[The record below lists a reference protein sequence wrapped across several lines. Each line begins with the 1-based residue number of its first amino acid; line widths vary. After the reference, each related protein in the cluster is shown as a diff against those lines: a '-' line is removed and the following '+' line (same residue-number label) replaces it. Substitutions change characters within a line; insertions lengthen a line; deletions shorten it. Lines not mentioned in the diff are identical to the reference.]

1 MRNTFSSLA
10 IFNYRLWFIGALV
23 SNVGTWMQRV
33 AQDWLVLT
41 VLTHESGVAVGI
53 TTGLQFLPFLL
64 LGPFTGVI
72 ADRVDHRK
80 LLILTQAGGGVLGVG
95 LGALVLTGNAQL
107 FHVYGFALALG
118 VVSAFD
124 APARQIFVGDLV
136 PRAKLSNAVGLN
148 SASFNAARLIGP
160 GFAGL
165 LIAAIGTG
173 WVFIL
178 NGATFAATIVALLL
192 MRASEFHPQERA
204 ARSAGQ
210 IVDGF
215 RYVRDRRDL
224 VIIFVVV
231 SVVSTFGLNFQ
242 LTSALMARV
251 EFGRGP
257 QDYGILGSILA
268 IGSLGGAVLAA
279 RRKEPSV
286 RLVLIS
292 AAGFGMAEAAMAL
305 MPTYWAYALAG
316 IPVGFAALTMLTSA
330 NATVQTTTPP
340 NMRGRVMA
348 LYMMVFVG
356 ATPIGSPLVGWI
368 GEQFGPRLA
377 VGVGA
382 FASLAVVAA
391 VLVRAVVRGR
401 LDVAFSPHRP
411 FFTVTTVAEI
421 HYPED

>member
-10 IFNYRLWFIGALV
+10 IFNYRLWFMGALV

-53 TTGLQFLPFLL
+53 TTGLQFLPFLI
-64 LGPFTGVI
+64 LGPFTGVV

-107 FHVYGFALALG
+107 FQVYGFALALG

-160 GFAGL
+160 GLAGV
-165 LIAAIGTG
+165 LIAVIGTG
-173 WVFIL
+173 WVFVL

-192 MRASEFHPQERA
+192 MRPSEFHPQERA
-204 ARSAGQ
+204 PRSPGQFVAG
-210 IVDGF
+210 I
-215 RYVRDRRDL
+215 RYVRQRRDL
-224 VIIFVVV
+224 LVIFVVV

-242 LTSALMARV
+242 LTSALMARI

-257 QDYGILGSILA
+257 QDYGILGSVLA
-268 IGSLGGAVLAA
+268 IGSLGGAVMAA

-286 RLVLIS
+286 RLVVMS
-292 AAGFGMAEAAMAL
+292 AAAFGVAAGVMAL
-305 MPTYWAYALAG
+305 MPTFWTYALAG
-316 IPVGFAALTMLTSA
+316 IPVGFTALTMMTSA

-340 NMRGRVMA
+340 IMRGRVMA
-348 LYMMVFVG
+348 LYMMVLMG
-356 ATPIGSPLVGWI
+356 ANPLGSPFIGWI
-368 GEQFGPRLA
+368 GEQLGPRLS

-391 VLVRAVVRGR
+391 VVIRAVVRGR
-401 LDVAFSPHRP
+401 LDVAFSPRRP
-411 FFTVTTVAEI
+411 FFTLTTLPGIE
-421 HYPED
+421 YPED

>member
-10 IFNYRLWFIGALV
+10 IFNYRLWFMGAMV

-64 LGPFTGVI
+64 LGPYTGVI

-80 LLILTQAGGGVLGVG
+80 LLILTQASAGVLGVG
-95 LGALVLTGNAQL
+95 LGALVLSGHAQL
-107 FHVYGFALALG
+107 FQVYGFAFALG
-118 VVSAFD
+118 VVSVFD

-160 GFAGL
+160 GLAGL

-178 NGATFAATIVALLL
+178 NGVTFGATIIALLL
-192 MRASEFHPQERA
+192 MRSNEFHAQERA
-204 ARSAGQ
+204 SRSPGQ
-210 IVDGF
+210 IIDGI
-215 RYVRDRRDL
+215 RYVRKRRDL
-224 VIIFVVV
+224 LVIFVTV

-257 QDYGILGSILA
+257 ADYGILGSILA
-268 IGSLGGAVLAA
+268 IGSLAGAVMAA

-286 RLVLIS
+286 RLVLMA
-292 AAGFGMAEAAMAL
+292 AAGFGVAEAAMAL
-305 MPTYWAYALAG
+305 MPSYWTYAFAG
-316 IPVGFAALTMLTSA
+316 IPVGFAALTMMTSA

-340 NMRGRVMA
+340 IMRGRVMA
-348 LYMMVFVG
+348 LYMMVLMG

-368 GEQFGPRLA
+368 GQQLGPRFA
-377 VGVGA
+377 VGIGA
-382 FASLAVVAA
+382 IASLAVVAA
-391 VLVRAVVRGR
+391 VLLRAVARGR
-401 LDVAFSPHRP
+401 LDVAFSPRRP
-411 FFTVTTVAEI
+411 FFKLTTVAEI
-421 HYPED
+421 HYPEG

>member
-1 MRNTFSSLA
+1 MKNTFSSLA
-10 IFNYRLWFIGALV
+10 IFNYRLWFMGALV

-160 GFAGL
+160 GVAGL
-165 LIAAIGTG
+165 LIAVIGTG
-173 WVFIL
+173 WVFVL

-192 MRASEFHPQERA
+192 MRAREFHPQERA

-292 AAGFGMAEAAMAL
+292 AAGFGVAEAVMAL
-305 MPTYWAYALAG
+305 MPTYWTYALAG
-316 IPVGFAALTMLTSA
+316 IPVGFASLTMLTSA

-368 GEQFGPRLA
+368 GEHLGPRLA

-382 FASLAVVAA
+382 FASVAVVAA

-411 FFTVTTVAEI
+411 FFKLTTVAEI

>member
-10 IFNYRLWFIGALV
+10 IFNYRLWFMGALV

-53 TTGLQFLPFLL
+53 TTGLQFLPFLV
-64 LGPFTGVI
+64 LGPYTGVV

-80 LLILTQAGGGVLGVG
+80 LLILTQAGGGILGVG

-107 FHVYGFALALG
+107 YQVYGFALALG
-118 VVSAFD
+118 VVSVFD

-160 GFAGL
+160 GLAGI

-173 WVFIL
+173 WVFVV
-178 NGATFAATIVALLL
+178 NGATFAATILALIL
-192 MRASEFHPQERA
+192 MRPSEFHPQERA
-204 ARSAGQ
+204 ARSDGQ
-210 IVDGF
+210 ILDGI
-215 RYVRDRRDL
+215 RYLRQRRDL
-224 VIIFVVV
+224 LVIFVVMG
-231 SVVSTFGLNFQ
+231 VVSTFGLNFQ

-251 EFGRGP
+251 QFGRGP

-268 IGSLGGAVLAA
+268 IGSLAGAVMAA
-279 RRKEPSV
+279 RRKQPSV
-286 RLVLIS
+286 RLVVMS
-292 AAGFGMAEAAMAL
+292 AAGFGVAAGVLAL
-305 MPTYWAYALAG
+305 MPTFWTYALAG
-316 IPVGFAALTMLTSA
+316 IPVGFAALTMMTSA

-340 NMRGRVMA
+340 ILRGRVMA
-348 LYMMVFVG
+348 LYMMVLMG
-356 ATPIGSPLVGWI
+356 ANPLGAPLVGWI
-368 GEQFGPRLA
+368 GERFGPRLA

-382 FASLAVVAA
+382 IASLAVVAA
-391 VLVRAVVRGR
+391 VVIRAVVRGR
-401 LDVAFSPHRP
+401 LDVAFSPRRP
-411 FFTVTTVAEI
+411 FFTLTTVAEI

>member
-10 IFNYRLWFIGALV
+10 IFNYRLWFMGALV

-53 TTGLQFLPFLL
+53 TTGLQFLPFLV
-64 LGPFTGVI
+64 LGPYTGVV

-80 LLILTQAGGGVLGVG
+80 LLILTQAGGGILGVG

-107 FHVYGFALALG
+107 YQVYGFALALG
-118 VVSAFD
+118 VVSVFD

-160 GFAGL
+160 GLAGI

-173 WVFIL
+173 WVFVL
-178 NGATFAATIVALLL
+178 NGATFAATILALIL
-192 MRASEFHPQERA
+192 MRPSEFHPQERA

-210 IVDGF
+210 ILDGI
-215 RYVRDRRDL
+215 RYVRQRRDL
-224 VIIFVVV
+224 LVIFVVMG
-231 SVVSTFGLNFQ
+231 VVSTFGLNFQ

-268 IGSLGGAVLAA
+268 IGSLAGAVMAA
-279 RRKEPSV
+279 RRKQPSV
-286 RLVLIS
+286 RLVVMS
-292 AAGFGMAEAAMAL
+292 AAGFGVAAGVLAL
-305 MPTYWAYALAG
+305 MPTFWTYALAG
-316 IPVGFAALTMLTSA
+316 IPVGFAALTMMTSA

-340 NMRGRVMA
+340 ILRGRVMA
-348 LYMMVFVG
+348 LYMMVLMG
-356 ATPIGSPLVGWI
+356 ANPLGAPLVGWI
-368 GEQFGPRLA
+368 GEHFGPRLA

-382 FASLAVVAA
+382 IASFAVVAA
-391 VLVRAVVRGR
+391 VVIRAVVRGR
-401 LDVAFSPHRP
+401 LDVAFSPRRP
-411 FFTVTTVAEI
+411 FFTLTTVAAI
-421 HYPED
+421 DYPED

>member
-10 IFNYRLWFIGALV
+10 IFNYRLWFMGALV

-80 LLILTQAGGGVLGVG
+80 LLILTQIAGGLLGVG
-95 LGALVLTGNAQL
+95 LGVLVLLGNAQL
-107 FHVYGFALALG
+107 IHVYAFAFALG
-118 VVSAFD
+118 IVSAFD

-160 GFAGL
+160 ASAGL
-165 LIAAIGTG
+165 LIALIGTG

-178 NGATFAATIVALLL
+178 NGVTFGATIVALVL
-192 MRASEFHPQERA
+192 MRPAEFHPQERA
-204 ARSAGQ
+204 SRSPGQ
-210 IVDGF
+210 IVDGL
-215 RYVRDRRDL
+215 RYVRQRRDL
-224 VIIFVVV
+224 IVIFVVV
-231 SVVSTFGLNFQ
+231 CVVSTFALNFQ
-242 LTSALMARV
+242 LTSALMARI
-251 EFGRGP
+251 EFGKGP
-257 QDYGILGSILA
+257 GEYGVLGSILA
-268 IGSLGGAVLAA
+268 IGSLAGAIMAA

-286 RLVLIS
+286 RLVLVS
-292 AAGFGMAEAAMAL
+292 AAGLAVAELAMAI
-305 MPTYWAYALAG
+305 MPTYLTFALSG

-340 NMRGRVMA
+340 KMRGRVMA

-356 ATPIGSPLVGWI
+356 ATPLGSPLVGWM
-368 GEQFGPRLA
+368 GERFGPRIAIGAGALA
-377 VGVGA
+377 SA
-382 FASLAVVAA
+382 IVVIA
-391 VLVRAVVRGR
+391 VLVRAIAKGR
-401 LDVAFSPHRP
+401 LDVEFSPRRP
-411 FFTVTTVAEI
+411 FFKVTTLAEF
-421 HYPED
+421 HYPEA

>member
-10 IFNYRLWFIGALV
+10 IFNYRLWFMGALV

-53 TTGLQFLPFLL
+53 TTGLQFLPFLV
-64 LGPFTGVI
+64 LGPYTGVV

-80 LLILTQAGGGVLGVG
+80 LLILTQAGGGILGVG

-107 FHVYGFALALG
+107 YQVYGFALALG
-118 VVSAFD
+118 VVSVFD

-160 GFAGL
+160 GLAGI

-173 WVFIL
+173 WVFVL
-178 NGATFAATIVALLL
+178 NGATFAATILALIL
-192 MRASEFHPQERA
+192 MRPSEFHPQERA

-210 IVDGF
+210 ILDGI
-215 RYVRDRRDL
+215 RYVRQRRDL
-224 VIIFVVV
+224 LVIFVVMG
-231 SVVSTFGLNFQ
+231 VVSTFGLNFQ

-268 IGSLGGAVLAA
+268 IGSLAGAVMAA
-279 RRKEPSV
+279 RRKQPSV
-286 RLVLIS
+286 RLVVMS
-292 AAGFGMAEAAMAL
+292 AAGFGVAAGVLAL
-305 MPTYWAYALAG
+305 MPTFWTYALAG
-316 IPVGFAALTMLTSA
+316 IPVGFAALTMMTSA

-340 NMRGRVMA
+340 ILRGRVMA
-348 LYMMVFVG
+348 LYMMVLMG
-356 ATPIGSPLVGWI
+356 ANPLGAPLVGWI
-368 GEQFGPRLA
+368 GERFGPRLA

-382 FASLAVVAA
+382 IASFAVVAA
-391 VLVRAVVRGR
+391 VVIRAVVRGR
-401 LDVAFSPHRP
+401 LDVALSPRRP
-411 FFTVTTVAEI
+411 FFTLTTVAEI
-421 HYPED
+421 HYPEG

>member
-10 IFNYRLWFIGALV
+10 IFNYRLWFMGALV

-64 LGPFTGVI
+64 LGPFTGVV

-80 LLILTQAGGGVLGVG
+80 LLVLTQAAAGLLGVG
-95 LGALVLTGNAQL
+95 LGALVLSGHAQL
-107 FHVYGFALALG
+107 IHVYGFAFALG

-160 GFAGL
+160 AAAGL
-165 LIAAIGTG
+165 LIAIIGTG
-173 WVFIL
+173 WVFVL
-178 NGATFAATIVALLL
+178 NGVTFAATIVALVL
-192 MRASEFHPQERA
+192 MRPAEFHPQERA
-204 ARSAGQ
+204 SRSPGQ
-210 IVDGF
+210 IVDGL
-215 RYVRDRRDL
+215 RYVRQRRDL
-224 VIIFVVV
+224 IIIFVVV

-242 LTSALMARV
+242 LTSALMARI
-251 EFGRGP
+251 EFGKGP
-257 QDYGILGSILA
+257 GEYGILGSVLA
-268 IGSLGGAVLAA
+268 IGSLAGAVMAA

-286 RLVLIS
+286 RLVIIS
-292 AAGFGMAEAAMAL
+292 AAGFAAAEFAMAI
-305 MPTYWAYALAG
+305 MPTYLTFALAG

-340 NMRGRVMA
+340 SMRGRVMS
-348 LYMMVFVG
+348 LYMMVFMG
-356 ATPIGSPLVGWI
+356 ATPLGSPLVGWI
-368 GEQFGPRLA
+368 GEHFGPRIA

-382 FASLAVVAA
+382 GASAAVVIA
-391 VLVRAVVRGR
+391 VLIHAVVRGR
-401 LDVAFSPHRP
+401 LDVAFSPRRP
-411 FFTVTTVAEI
+411 FFTLTTVAEI
-421 HYPED
+421 QYPED